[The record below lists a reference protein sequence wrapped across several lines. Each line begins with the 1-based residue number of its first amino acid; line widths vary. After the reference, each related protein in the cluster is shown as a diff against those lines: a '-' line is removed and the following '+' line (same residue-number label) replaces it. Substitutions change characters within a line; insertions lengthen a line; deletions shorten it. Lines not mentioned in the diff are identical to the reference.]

1 MVITK
6 PQTDI
11 ISNGEMKR
19 HFNIKANYN
28 VLRNKTCS
36 DKTLILFS

>member
-19 HFNIKANYN
+19 HFNIKAYN